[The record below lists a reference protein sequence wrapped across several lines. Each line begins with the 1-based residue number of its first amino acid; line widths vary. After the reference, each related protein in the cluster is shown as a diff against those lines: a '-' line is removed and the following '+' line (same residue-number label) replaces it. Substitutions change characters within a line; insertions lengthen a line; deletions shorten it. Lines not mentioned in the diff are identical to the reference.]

1 MGPSLTGASARS
13 LGALG
18 GENLTSLAMVL
29 GALFNGDALRLAFGF
44 AQAPIGD
51 LGVAAHHH
59 LAILAVLTAFLKGHA
74 FGLSSTAPAMGNAI
88 RLVGAAI
95 GDGAKVWGDVGSHVS
110 TSLHVLDALTLIIST
125 AAGRAILP
133 APCRCGPSER
143 GGQADKEESPGSHFA
158 PRFHINI
165 ISFIFINVLYN

>member
-1 MGPSLTGASARS
+1 
-13 LGALG
+13 
-18 GENLTSLAMVL
+18 
-29 GALFNGDALRLAFGF
+29 
-44 AQAPIGD
+44 
-51 LGVAAHHH
+51 
-59 LAILAVLTAFLKGHA
+59 LTAFLKGHA